1 MVNSR
6 QKGARGEREL
16 ASVLRE
22 EGWTG
27 AMRGQQRSGCEQA
40 DVVGGPAGVH
50 WEVKRVERLLLAKA
64 VEQARRDA
72 RPGEVPIVAHRRSQ
86 EPWLA
91 TLDLKVLLRLLAWAE
106 AAGVDLA
113 LVEAQP

>member
-16 ASVLRE
+16 AAVLRE
-22 EGWTG
+22 EGWIG

-86 EPWLA
+86 EPWMA
-91 TLDLKVLLRLLAWAE
+91 TLDLRVLLRLLAWAE
-106 AAGVDLA
+106 AAGVELA
-113 LVEAQP
+113 SGEAQP